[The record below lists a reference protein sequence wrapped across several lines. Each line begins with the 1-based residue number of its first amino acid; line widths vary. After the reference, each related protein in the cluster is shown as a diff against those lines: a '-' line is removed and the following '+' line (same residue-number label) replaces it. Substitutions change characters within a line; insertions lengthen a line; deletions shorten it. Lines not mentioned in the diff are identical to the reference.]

1 MTWGL
6 MMVAGCASWKS
17 LPSAE
22 SSSLPLEEVRE
33 SKRQL
38 ILEFQFVKVQPEHL
52 LGTNEFESMRFEAG
66 GFEAGGFE
74 AVGNANQS
82 KPSDPAAYQ
91 EMLWQSIDETKI
103 NLDSRRHLIANGI
116 RVGLVSNHEE
126 FGKALESARADQDV
140 VDRFFDEAEIASDV
154 PSGSKRTPM
163 RMGRR
168 HEVPLQQPMQG
179 SHVALVRLG
188 EETVGKTMV
197 NPQYMFAITPTR
209 SSSRHSEVVL
219 NLRPE
224 IQHGDVQQR
233 YVRSHGAL
241 RIDASRETW
250 AIEELDLQVNV
261 KQGDVL
267 VLGPTHQK
275 HGMASHMFASDTQD
289 EGEHALLLIR
299 AAQVPAF

>member
-1 MTWGL
+1 ML
-6 MMVAGCASWKS
+6 VAGCASWKS
-17 LPSAE
+17 LPSTE

-33 SKRQL
+33 SDKQL

-52 LGTNEFESMRFEAG
+52 RRTLELESAQGAGQSISGT
-66 GFEAGGFE
+66 
-74 AVGNANQS
+74 
-82 KPSDPAAYQ
+82 PASGSPTSGSPALQ
-91 EMLWQSIDETKI
+91 ELLWQSVDETKVD
-103 NLDSRRHLIANGI
+103 LDSRRRLIANGI
-116 RVGLVSNHEE
+116 RVGFASNHER
-126 FGKALESARADQDV
+126 FRKTLETSRADQDV
-140 VDRFFDEAEIASDV
+140 VDRFFGEAEIASDV
-154 PSGSKRTPM
+154 IADTKRTPM

-168 HEVPLQQPMQG
+168 HELPLQQPMQG

-241 RIDASRETW
+241 RIDASREAW
-250 AIEELDLQVNV
+250 AIEELDLQVTV
-261 KQGDVL
+261 KEGDLL
-267 VLGPTHQK
+267 VLGPTNQE
-275 HGMASHMFASDTQD
+275 HGIASHMFASDTQV
-289 EGEHALLLIR
+289 EGEHVLLLIR
-299 AAQVPAF
+299 VAQVPGY